1 LWDFELLRFESDL
14 QQHNIGIKNHF
25 KALGFEYDL
34 KNGIGI
40 EFDKVI

>member
-14 QQHNIGIKNHF
+14 QHNIGIKNHF